1 MKNVK
6 FSRYNN
12 YVFYDNYYI
21 LHNGVTSNFLLLE
34 QDLYDLLN
42 AAVNENNL
50 EYLQEIHK
58 DFYDALLNEG
68 FLVDNEKNELQ
79 DLLKEFHDLTYDDSH
94 FEVHI
99 NPTMNCNFKCWYCYE
114 THIKKSR
121 LDEKTIKKIQLL
133 FNSIVKDNHSLK
145 TFQLNWFGGE
155 PLLYFD
161 SIVEQIL
168 GYAYNLFTD
177 NNVKFNSVFTSN
189 GLLINNK
196 VIEACKKYNVNA
208 FQITLDGHKERH
220 DKVRFV
226 SEKRGSYDEIVKNI
240 KMLVENE
247 ILVNVRINCSSET
260 LDGLE
265 KIAKDFTDVKNRQ
278 FIMFDFHDV
287 WQNEKKLADNI
298 LVEYMDYFRM
308 EGFFVQ
314 SLNLNTFRKMCYADR
329 KNMVNINYDG
339 NLYKCTA
346 RDFTEENSEGV
357 LGESGDLIW
366 NYKHEVRLESKYKNP
381 PCLKCSYLP
390 ICGSGCSQLAVESK
404 EEYCVYD
411 FDENKKKKMLL
422 DNFLGN
428 LSNTELMEVL

>member
-145 TFQLNWFGGE
+145 TFQWM
-155 PLLYFD
+155 Y
-161 SIVEQIL
+161 
-168 GYAYNLFTD
+168 
-177 NNVKFNSVFTSN
+177 
-189 GLLINNK
+189 
-196 VIEACKKYNVNA
+196 
-208 FQITLDGHKERH
+208 
-220 DKVRFV
+220 
-226 SEKRGSYDEIVKNI
+226 
-240 KMLVENE
+240 
-247 ILVNVRINCSSET
+247 
-260 LDGLE
+260 
-265 KIAKDFTDVKNRQ
+265 
-278 FIMFDFHDV
+278 
-287 WQNEKKLADNI
+287 
-298 LVEYMDYFRM
+298 
-308 EGFFVQ
+308 
-314 SLNLNTFRKMCYADR
+314 
-329 KNMVNINYDG
+329 
-339 NLYKCTA
+339 
-346 RDFTEENSEGV
+346 
-357 LGESGDLIW
+357 
-366 NYKHEVRLESKYKNP
+366 
-381 PCLKCSYLP
+381 
-390 ICGSGCSQLAVESK
+390 
-404 EEYCVYD
+404 
-411 FDENKKKKMLL
+411 
-422 DNFLGN
+422 
-428 LSNTELMEVL
+428 